1 MSTVS
6 TRTES
11 RPSLLSATWET
22 YFSLRDDPDNLR
34 IRMTF
39 DEGRLE
45 LMSPS
50 GMHEALSYLIGRLID
65 LWTLENGIPVRS
77 LRSVTLRRADLRK
90 GLEPDNCYYIQNESA
105 IRGRDELDLELDPP
119 PDLAIEI
126 DVASSSL
133 SRMSIYAT
141 LGVPELWRWAD
152 EHLEMLQLQSGV
164 YQSVVQSGALKR
176 FPIQLANDLLR
187 RRNEMDE
194 TSLVQ
199 LFRDSI
205 RHRQTDS

>member
-1 MSTVS
+1 M
-6 TRTES
+6 
-11 RPSLLSATWET
+11 
-22 YFSLRDDPDNLR
+22 RDDPDNLR